1 MSFLRRDLGRWLPS
15 PWWVSGVR
23 LIGSVAVLLALG
35 CAAMAIDNELDEAHA
50 IAELKKGG
58 HVVYLRHAARF
69 SGPRDNL
76 DQYSSAAQFADCR
89 DQRNLTPKGREQ
101 ARAFGAYW
109 RALRIPVERI
119 IANAQCRT
127 RDTAIL
133 AFGTTQ
139 VDPRLFDIDFV
150 RALVQEPVPA
160 GTNTVIVASDAQL
173 RELTGVDLG
182 YAEAAIVK
190 PDGKG
195 GVTVVAR
202 LDLDDWADAA
212 EPGWW

>member
-1 MSFLRRDLGRWLPS
+1 MSFLRRDFGRWLPN
-15 PWWVSGVR
+15 PWWIGCVR
-23 LIGSVAVLLALG
+23 LVAGFVTLVALG
-35 CAAMAIDNELDEAHA
+35 CAAMAIDAELDEAHA
-50 IAELKKGG
+50 IAELQKGG

-69 SGPRDNL
+69 RGPRDNL
-76 DQYSSAAQFADCR
+76 DRWSSAAQFADCR
-89 DQRNLTPKGREQ
+89 GQRNLTPEGREQ
-101 ARAFGAYW
+101 ARELGAYW
-109 RALRIPVERI
+109 RALRIPVERV

-139 VDPRLFDIDFV
+139 VDPRLFDVEFL

-182 YAEAAIVK
+182 YAEAALLK

-195 GVTVVAR
+195 GVAVVAR
-202 LDLDDWADAA
+202 LDLADWADAA